1 MFLIDIAGEKKMM
14 EIRCSH
20 CDTIFD
26 GDIFP
31 AGIEPEF
38 SEGRNYCK
46 ACYSQETYIDAAQ
59 PVNPHRW
66 RKGHV
71 N

>member
-1 MFLIDIAGEKKMM
+1 MSYLKCDH
-14 EIRCSH
+14 CSGLFNT
-20 CDTIFD
+20 DD
-26 GDIFP
+26 FP

-38 SEGRNYCK
+38 SEGRNYCE
-46 ACYSQETYIDAAQ
+46 ACYPQETYIDAAQ

-71 N
+71 D